1 MALSAARSWLFN
13 QVLSARVEQDNW
25 RTALSGDP
33 HEYPTGPMWGR
44 GRSLA
49 VQQTLDL
56 ETQTLAPWA
65 SWCSGLEHV
74 GLQQER
80 RPLVLQPQEASWRWL
95 EQDLEVSFTLEPGA
109 FATSVLREIAT
120 LTGSV
125 KQTNML

>member
-65 SWCSGLEHV
+65 SWWSRMEHV
-74 GLQQER
+74 GLQQVR
-80 RPLVLQPQEASWRWL
+80 RRLELQPQEASWRWL
-95 EQDLEVSFTLEPGA
+95 EQDLEVRFYLELVG
-109 FATSVLREIAT
+109 FDNSESRQL
-120 LTGSV
+120 
-125 KQTNML
+125 

>member
-1 MALSAARSWLFN
+1 
-13 QVLSARVEQDNW
+13 
-25 RTALSGDP
+25 
-33 HEYPTGPMWGR
+33 MWGR

-49 VQQTLDL
+49 AQQTLDL

-109 FATSVLREIAT
+109 FATSVRSEEHTSELQSRGQHLSHIQLE
-120 LTGSV
+120 
-125 KQTNML
+125 KQR